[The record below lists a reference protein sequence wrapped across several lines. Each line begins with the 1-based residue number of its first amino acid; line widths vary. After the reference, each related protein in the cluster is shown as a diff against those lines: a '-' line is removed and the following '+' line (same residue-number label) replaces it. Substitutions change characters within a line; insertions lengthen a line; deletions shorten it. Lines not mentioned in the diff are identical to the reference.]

1 LVSWW
6 PGNGNALD
14 LDANEPDRNSS
25 LGPEHEVNKMNEYQL
40 PSTDPYDDPYE
51 LRFIRDAPNCD
62 EYYI

>member
-1 LVSWW
+1 MLWASMQTSQIET
-6 PGNGNALD
+6 GA
-14 LDANEPDRNSS
+14 